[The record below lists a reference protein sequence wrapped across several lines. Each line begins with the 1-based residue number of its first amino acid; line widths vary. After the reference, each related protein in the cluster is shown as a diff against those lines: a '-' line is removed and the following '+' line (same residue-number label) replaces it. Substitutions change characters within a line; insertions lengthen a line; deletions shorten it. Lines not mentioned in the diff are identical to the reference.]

1 MTPFNRILNDII
13 QERFDVLL
21 KLSEK
26 EVIIPEAEKVL
37 EINKTIIS
45 TFGGIHGVRSKD
57 LLCSS
62 LESIVNHFI
71 HGERELRVLASI
83 LLEKIIKNHPF
94 IDGNKRTAVVVM
106 EMFLRLN
113 NVDYK
118 INNADILRTV
128 YDVAQNKIDSKRIFM
143 SLFLSND
150 AGISDMLTPSIT
162 PRLNPGDC

>member
-1 MTPFNRILNDII
+1 
-13 QERFDVLL
+13 
-21 KLSEK
+21 
-26 EVIIPEAEKVL
+26 
-37 EINKTIIS
+37 
-45 TFGGIHGVRSKD
+45 
-57 LLCSS
+57 
-62 LESIVNHFI
+62 
-71 HGERELRVLASI
+71 LASI